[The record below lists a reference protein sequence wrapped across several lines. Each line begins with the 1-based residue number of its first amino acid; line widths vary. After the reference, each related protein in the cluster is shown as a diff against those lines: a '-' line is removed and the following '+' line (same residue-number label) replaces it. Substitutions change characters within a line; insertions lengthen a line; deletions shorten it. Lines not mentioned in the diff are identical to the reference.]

1 VPILRRV
8 TEPPARREAGEDGSG
23 SLLTAGFSRLGHT
36 FRELRM
42 YRQAFLLL
50 VAFAI
55 YNDGINTIIRMAG
68 IYGAEIGLREDAMLV
83 SFIVVQAVGVPFSF
97 MFGRIAHHVGAKRS
111 VLGTLVVYAGIS
123 VFGYFLSTGWQFFA
137 LAFMV
142 GTVQGGSQALSR
154 SLFASMIP
162 RHKSSEF
169 FAFFGIFEKFG
180 AVLGPALFGVVAA
193 ASGSSRPAILAV
205 ILFFVVGG
213 YLLARVDV
221 EAGQRTARDAE
232 SAVGLGAPG

>member
-1 VPILRRV
+1 
-8 TEPPARREAGEDGSG
+8 
-23 SLLTAGFSRLGHT
+23 
-36 FRELRM
+36 
-42 YRQAFLLL
+42 
-50 VAFAI
+50 
-55 YNDGINTIIRMAG
+55 MAG
-68 IYGAEIGLREDAMLV
+68 LYGAEIGLREDAMLV

-97 MFGRIAHHVGAKRS
+97 MFGRIAHLVGAQRS

-123 VFGYFLSTGWQFFA
+123 VFGYFLSTGWQFFT

-221 EAGQRTARDAE
+221 EAGQRAARDAE